1 MDNIIPWA
9 YKCNKSYKLHL
20 PIGYMRPSM
29 LYNYSNKAG
38 TIYPF
43 LSVRTSWSGIGHIAI
58 LRFAHVRQASAASR
72 KPQAAPGRRT
82 TCHYSKPQVASRRP
96 AGVQRDIIAIMPR
109 HSRKAGPGRGRYPR
123 FQWARARFFADFGL
137 AGHPVIK
144 INFKP
149 PSLRFIFTLVFP
161 HVPNKNQNKR
171 PSSSK

>member
-1 MDNIIPWA
+1 MDNIIPSA
-9 YKCNKSYKLHL
+9 YKSNKAYKLHV

-43 LSVRTSWSGIGHIAI
+43 FRVRTCGRVIGNIAI
-58 LRFAHVRQASAASR
+58 LRAAHVRQAAAASR
-72 KPQAAPGRRT
+72 KTQA
-82 TCHYSKPQVASRRP
+82 ASRRP
-96 AGVQRDIIAIMPR
+96 AGVQRAIIAIMPR
-109 HSRKAGPGRGRYPR
+109 HSRKAGPSRGRYPR

-137 AGHPVIK
+137 AGLPVIK

-161 HVPNKNQNKR
+161 HVSNKNQNKR

>member
-1 MDNIIPWA
+1 
-9 YKCNKSYKLHL
+9 
-20 PIGYMRPSM
+20 M

-38 TIYPF
+38 AIYPF
-43 LSVRTSWSGIGHIAI
+43 LSVRKCWSGIGNIAI
-58 LRFAHVRQASAASR
+58 LRAAHVRPVSAASR
-72 KPQAAPGRRT
+72 KPQATSCRR
-82 TCHYSKPQVASRRP
+82 
-96 AGVQRDIIAIMPR
+96 AGVQRAIIAIMPR
-109 HSRKAGPGRGRYPR
+109 YSRKAGPRRGRYPR

-137 AGHPVIK
+137 AGLPVIK

>member
-1 MDNIIPWA
+1 MDNIIPSA
-9 YKCNKSYKLHL
+9 YKRNKAYKLHM

-29 LYNYSNKAG
+29 LYNYFNKAG

-43 LSVRTSWSGIGHIAI
+43 WSVRTSWNGIGNIAI
-58 LRFAHVRQASAASR
+58 LRAAHVRQASATSR
-72 KPQAAPGRRT
+72 KPQAT
-82 TCHYSKPQVASRRP
+82 NRRP

-109 HSRKAGPGRGRYPR
+109 PSRKAGPIRWGYPR
-123 FQWARARFFADFGL
+123 FQWARVRFFADFGL

-149 PSLRFIFTLVFP
+149 LSLRFIFTLVFP

>member
-1 MDNIIPWA
+1 M
-9 YKCNKSYKLHL
+9 

-38 TIYPF
+38 TLYPF
-43 LSVRTSWSGIGHIAI
+43 LIVRTCWSGISNIAI
-58 LRFAHVRQASAASR
+58 LRAAHVRPASAASG
-72 KPQAAPGRRT
+72 KPQATSCRR
-82 TCHYSKPQVASRRP
+82 AS
-96 AGVQRDIIAIMPR
+96 VQRDIIAIMPR
-109 HSRKAGPGRGRYPR
+109 HRRKAGPTRGRYPR

-149 PSLRFIFTLVFP
+149 PSLRFIFTLVFA
-161 HVPNKNQNKR
+161 HVQNKNQKKR

>member
-1 MDNIIPWA
+1 
-9 YKCNKSYKLHL
+9 
-20 PIGYMRPSM
+20 MRPSM

-38 TIYPF
+38 TLYPF
-43 LSVRTSWSGIGHIAI
+43 FRVRTCWSVIGNIAI
-58 LRFAHVRQASAASR
+58 LRAARVRPASAASR
-72 KPQAAPGRRT
+72 KPQATSCRL
-82 TCHYSKPQVASRRP
+82 AS
-96 AGVQRDIIAIMPR
+96 VQRDIIAIMPR
-109 HSRKAGPGRGRYPR
+109 YSRKAGPRRGRSPR
-123 FQWARARFFADFGL
+123 FQWARARFFVDFGL